1 MGLKEVANMKK
12 PRLPTHFARN
22 ASDAIAV
29 LKDGIIVY
37 ATNSFEK
44 LYNPLRSDD
53 RETFRRV
60 LCNLNRDI
68 QQSRDGF
75 IQKQVALIPGEKEI
89 NITVYLL
96 NKPGSMENR
105 LLVLADPKE
114 PGAEM
119 LYSMPDQPRDADQ
132 IPPKAAKKKLSS
144 AFSELIGQDPHFKA
158 VLHRAQKAA
167 QSNYPVLIEG
177 ESGTGKEILARTIH
191 KTSRRNLKK
200 FVDIN
205 CAAIPDQLIDSELFG
220 YEKGAFTGASPG
232 GRHGLFVEAHQGT
245 LFFDEI
251 ADASLQTQ
259 AKLLRVL
266 NEGYFKRI
274 GSTKNIEVDVRIISA
289 TNKDLSQ
296 LIAEKRFRQDLIY
309 RLNTISIHIPPLR
322 ERPRDIP
329 LLANFF
335 LLRHSKRQHR
345 SLQFAANCLKVMK
358 SYPWPGNVREL
369 KGVVDY
375 MVTMTTGSLI
385 TENYFPDFL
394 LSTEQQH
401 HQNSADRPQQ
411 INAEPNHGLLSL
423 AVQNTEKEVIKDVM
437 QQAKNK
443 SEAIKILGTSRRTF
457 YAKLKQYNLS

>member
-1 MGLKEVANMKK
+1 M
-12 PRLPTHFARN
+12 
-22 ASDAIAV
+22 
-29 LKDGIIVY
+29 
-37 ATNSFEK
+37 
-44 LYNPLRSDD
+44 
-53 RETFRRV
+53 ET
-60 LCNLNRDI
+60 
-68 QQSRDGF
+68 
-75 IQKQVALIPGEKEI
+75 
-89 NITVYLL
+89 
-96 NKPGSMENR
+96 R
-105 LLVLADPKE
+105 LLVLAGPKG
-114 PGAEM
+114 PGTEM
-119 LYSMPDQPRDADQ
+119 PYSIPDQPRNTDQ
-132 IPPKAAKKKLSS
+132 LLPKTAKKKLSS
-144 AFSELIGQDPHFKA
+144 AFSELIGEDPNFKA
-158 VLHRAQKAA
+158 VLHKAQKAA
-167 QSNYPVLIEG
+167 RSNYPVLIQG

-191 KTSRRNLKK
+191 KTSRRSLKK

-274 GSTKNIEVDVRIISA
+274 GSTKNVEVDVRIISA

-345 SLQFAANCLKVMK
+345 SLQFAANCLEVMK

-394 LSTEQQH
+394 LSAEQVH
-401 HQNSADRPQQ
+401 RENSEGRHQQ
-411 INAEPNHGLLSL
+411 INAEQNLGLLSL
-423 AVQNTEKEVIKDVM
+423 AVQNTEKEVIKDVL

-457 YAKLKQYNLS
+457 YAKLKQYNLR

>member
-1 MGLKEVANMKK
+1 MNATRE
-12 PRLPTHFARN
+12 RLGALRRQSGIAAGEEDA
-22 ASDAIAV
+22 ASERDAIEQV
-29 LKDGIIVY
+29 RMGTTV
-37 ATNSFEK
+37 ATNALLERKGDRVVFVTTRGFGDALRIGYQARPDIFALNIIIATIQEVRAKRK
-44 LYNPLRSDD
+44 LDHISLLTRPKV
-53 RETFRRV
+53 TV
-60 LCNLNRDI
+60 I
-68 QQSRDGF
+68 RDGQERKVDPSE
-75 IQKQVALIPGEKEI
+75 IVLGDALA
-89 NITVYLL
+89 V
-96 NKPGSMENR
+96 
-105 LLVLADPKE
+105 E
-114 PGAEM
+114 PGDQVVIGAEIL
-119 LYSMPDQPRDADQ
+119 LYA
-132 IPPKAAKKKLSS
+132 L
-144 AFSELIGQDPHFKA
+144 
-158 VLHRAQKAA
+158 
-167 QSNYPVLIEG
+167 PVLLEPATGCADVLIVQLRLRVGRFEAAHEG
-177 ESGTGKEILARTIH
+177 TIF
-191 KTSRRNLKK
+191 L
-200 FVDIN
+200 
-205 CAAIPDQLIDSELFG
+205 
-220 YEKGAFTGASPG
+220 
-232 GRHGLFVEAHQGT
+232 
-245 LFFDEI
+245 DEI
-251 ADASLQTQ
+251 GELPLLMQ

-274 GSTKNIEVDVRIISA
+274 GSTKNVEVDVRVISA
-289 TNKDLSQ
+289 TNKDLPQ

-322 ERPRDIP
+322 ERPRDIS

-423 AVQNTEKEVIKDVM
+423 AVQNTEKEVIRDVM